1 MLSAMDDATER
12 QQIKFSVQTVSFGID
27 NMIKNNKPY
36 FFYSEIVEGD
46 RQYKPCILRKHI
58 YDVVRVLHN
67 KYRERAV
74 VSRTPG
80 GIVTHS
86 I

>member
-1 MLSAMDDATER
+1 MDEAVEQ
-12 QQIKFSVQTVSFGID
+12 QQIKSSVQTVSFGID
-27 NMIKNNKPY
+27 SMIKNNTPF

-46 RQYKPCILRKHI
+46 RQSKPCVLRKHI
-58 YDVVRVLHN
+58 HDVIRILQN
-67 KYRERAV
+67 KYRGRAV

-80 GIVTHS
+80 GIVAHK

>member
-1 MLSAMDDATER
+1 MER
-12 QQIKFSVQTVSFGID
+12 QQIRFSVQTVSFGID
-27 NMIKNNKPY
+27 DMIKNNTPY

-46 RQYKPCILRKHI
+46 RQSKPCVLRKHVH
-58 YDVVRVLHN
+58 DVVHILQN
-67 KYRERAV
+67 KYRGRAV

-80 GIVTHS
+80 GIVAHK